1 MLLSLPAGRFAWR
14 HPLFQQEFC
23 MSHQSEL
30 IASDI
35 ERYLHEHE
43 NKDLLRF
50 ITCGS
55 VDDGKSTLIGRL
67 LHDSKMIYEDQLAAI
82 TQASR
87 ISGTTG
93 DEVDLAL
100 LVDGLQSER
109 EQGITIDVAYRFF
122 STDRRKFI
130 IADTPGHEQYTRNM
144 ATGASTASLAI
155 ILIDARHGV
164 QTQTRR
170 HSFICDLLGIQH
182 LVVAIN
188 KMDLVG
194 YDQRRYQEIVEQYQS
209 VVDRVSARDIR
220 FMPIS
225 ALRGDNVVEPSS
237 EMPWYDG
244 PSLLELLE
252 TVELQHDQN
261 LRDLRL
267 PVQFVSRPNLDFR
280 GYAGT
285 LTSGILTAGATIRVL
300 PRGTTSQVKRIV
312 TMDGDLEAA
321 FPGQAIMVTLAG
333 DIDVSR
339 GDWIVAADDPVALCD
354 GFEAD
359 IVWMH
364 ETPLEPGKLYDIKLS
379 TLDLAGKVV
388 AIDYLVDVNTLEQ
401 RHGVQLDLNAIA
413 RCRLELTAE
422 VPVDDYRR
430 YPGTGCF
437 ILIDRLTNLTV
448 GAGMIHSPVDSE
460 LPYEFRN
467 HDSKASVVWNR
478 TTVTKAMR
486 ERTNGHAGRC
496 VWFTGLSGSGKST
509 LANAL
514 EVELNR
520 RGYHTM
526 ILDGDNIRHGLCKD
540 LGMNERD
547 RAENIRRVGEVARL
561 FAESGVIVITAF
573 ISPFRA
579 DREAARALFDQDG
592 FVEVFVDTPLDVCEK
607 RDPKGLYQKAREG
620 KIADF
625 TGINSPYEAPVNAE
639 IVVDTEKMSE
649 KDIIAK
655 LLKYM

>member
-1 MLLSLPAGRFAWR
+1 
-14 HPLFQQEFC
+14 

-87 ISGTTG
+87 TSGTTG

-225 ALRGDNVVEPSS
+225 ALKGDNVVEPSS

-339 GDWIVAADDPVALCD
+339 GDWIVAADDPVTLCD

-364 ETPLEPGKLYDIKLS
+364 ETPLEPGKLYDIKLA
-379 TLDLAGKVV
+379 TRDLAGKVV
-388 AIDYLVDVNTLEQ
+388 AIDYLIDVNTLEQ

-430 YPGTGCF
+430 YPGTGSF

-625 TGINSPYEAPVNAE
+625 TGINSPYEAPVDAE